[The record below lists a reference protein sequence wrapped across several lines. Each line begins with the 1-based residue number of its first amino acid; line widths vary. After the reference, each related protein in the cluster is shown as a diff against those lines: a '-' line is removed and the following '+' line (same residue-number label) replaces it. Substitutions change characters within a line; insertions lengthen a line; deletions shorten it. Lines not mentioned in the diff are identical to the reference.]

1 MKQQIIPKA
10 VGKTIETNAH
20 LKLFVSFFIVKTV
33 VEQGQWKREKTIVQ
47 RAVVISQ
54 PFETKIFLSSER
66 DEYSLRLPLFRYA
79 IKMMG
84 ITISFAGKPRIKAI
98 RITPSS
104 PIILAKGSKKSA
116 QSINTLVFPTLRF
129 AASQMIIPAGIATDN
144 ERPKTKRVLSNT
156 ERTRTSKALGFL

>member
-66 DEYSLRLPLFRYA
+66 DEYSLRLPLFRYIITNINPIA
-79 IKMMG
+79 IAEH
-84 ITISFAGKPRIKAI
+84 I
-98 RITPSS
+98 
-104 PIILAKGSKKSA
+104 
-116 QSINTLVFPTLRF
+116 
-129 AASQMIIPAGIATDN
+129 
-144 ERPKTKRVLSNT
+144 
-156 ERTRTSKALGFL
+156 